1 MSKDELH
8 RIWSARVAEFKVSG
22 QSVSAWCTEQGL
34 KAHQMRYWLRKD
46 RESSELPMEWLPLDV
61 GNNSETTVT
70 VRVGQVA
77 LDVNPGFD
85 PKLLLSVV
93 KTLLALC

>member
-1 MSKDELH
+1 MSKEELH
-8 RIWSARVAEFKVSG
+8 SIWSARVAEYKESG
-22 QSVSAWCTEQGL
+22 QSVSAWCAEQGL

-46 RESSELPMEWLPLDV
+46 REPIEQPMEWLPLDLSD
-61 GNNSETTVT
+61 NSESTVT
-70 VRVGQVA
+70 IRVGQVVV
-77 LDVNPGFD
+77 DVHPGFD